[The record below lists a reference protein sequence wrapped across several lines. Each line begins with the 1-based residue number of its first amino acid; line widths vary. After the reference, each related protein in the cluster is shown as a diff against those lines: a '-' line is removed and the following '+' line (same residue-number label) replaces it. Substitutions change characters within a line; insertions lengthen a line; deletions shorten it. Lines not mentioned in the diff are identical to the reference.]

1 MQNKPYICW
10 AGFLCRVLEYTLAL
24 HWSFLWWCVL
34 QCHWLQ
40 LLYVYYGQIAAGL
53 RFRKSQRAFPFS
65 AIYWT
70 GWTGFYCTMY
80 APQLANLFNSLN
92 WFNHTPREVV
102 ACSVSVISY
111 IVSLGSHLTTH
122 KTQSGPGICCGY
134 ESVTW
139 SEESFPSIGYI
150 NLPIY
155 ISSSIE
161 CVIGRVC
168 VYLVPILIKCLRNTV
183 VVWARVPTTIPYA
196 YHIPG
201 HCV

>member
-1 MQNKPYICW
+1 MLSRLLVSSTWIYSST
-10 AGFLCRVLEYTLAL
+10 ALVLPMVMCTAVSLTAAFVF
-24 HWSFLWWCVL
+24 SF
-34 QCHWLQ
+34 
-40 LLYVYYGQIAAGL
+40 YYGQIAAGL
-53 RFRKSQRAFPFS
+53 HFRKSQRAFPFS

-139 SEESFPSIGYI
+139 SRELFHRLG
-150 NLPIY
+150 
-155 ISSSIE
+155 
-161 CVIGRVC
+161 
-168 VYLVPILIKCLRNTV
+168 ILICLFISHLKSS
-183 VVWARVPTTIPYA
+183 A
-196 YHIPG
+196 
-201 HCV
+201 